1 MFSLDG
7 KIPSLEQ
14 VGAGRGPGGP
24 FGAPAAVVAMPVTTR
39 PPNADHG
46 SDIYRQACL
55 PCHGQTGGGG
65 TGGGA
70 PLIGGL
76 EHDHVLTVVSAGKNN
91 MPAFKSVYS
100 ADELNDVTSYILDVL
115 TPKK

>member
-1 MFSLDG
+1 
-7 KIPSLEQ
+7 
-14 VGAGRGPGGP
+14 
-24 FGAPAAVVAMPVTTR
+24 MPVTTR